1 MMASDKSDNRMLTE
15 QVVEAA
21 ETELDAT
28 LNLAFTRTWLA
39 FDRTLLAWIRT
50 ALTLMAAGIAYDK
63 GFRFLHEERLEAG
76 TAWVRSAH
84 IVGISVTGAVT
95 LLLAAVTV
103 YHFMSVRSLVAS
115 RRGGI
120 SQALPTI
127 LAALLVIL
135 LGCSV
140 FVVLVVTSP

>member
-1 MMASDKSDNRMLTE
+1 MASDKQDNSVANE
-15 QVVEAA
+15 KIVETA
-21 ETELDAT
+21 ETELDAAVE
-28 LNLAFTRTWLA
+28 LAFTRTELA

-63 GFRFLHEERLEAG
+63 GFQLLHEARLEEG

-84 IVGISVTGAVT
+84 VVGIALTAAST
-95 LLLAAVTV
+95 LLLIVVTV
-103 YHFMSVRSLVAS
+103 NYFMNVRALAAFR
-115 RRGGI
+115 RRGI
-120 SQALPTI
+120 AQALPTV

-140 FVVLVVTSP
+140 LTVLVATSP